1 MTDSNGP
8 SRRADHLPQRIAK
21 GGATTL
27 VLALLAERPMYG
39 YELVQTIHERSDG
52 LLTFG
57 EGTVYPI
64 LYSLRDRGYL
74 VGESQESAEGRVRRV
89 YRVKPAG
96 LEALTQ
102 WRAEWTRLSEGMRL
116 ALRGTS

>member
-1 MTDSNGP
+1 MTDGTDKRRKD
-8 SRRADHLPQRIAK
+8 RRAELPKQVAK

-39 YELVQTIHERSDG
+39 YELVQAIRERSDG

-64 LYSLRDRGYL
+64 LYALRDKGFL
-74 VGESQESAEGRVRRV
+74 QSETVSSEEGRARRV
-89 YRVKPAG
+89 YHVTPLG
-96 LEALTQ
+96 LEALAAYREQ
-102 WRAEWTRLSEGMRL
+102 WEQLTEGMRL
-116 ALRGTS
+116 ALEG